1 MNSTGRRRLKIAS
14 VTLAVAVSVIVVIA
28 AFSLTIHKSDPIP
41 KIPMRV
47 SDSLAS
53 RTFQWNVSLNKSEQ
67 FQSFGGDISFPY
79 HWVNTT
85 SNFSA
90 LGNRSLSSESNM
102 TLSVY
107 FSGWEVQFTGY
118 GYAVMIV
125 NGFIRQP
132 FHPTNL
138 TVEMSSLIS
147 NNNSTAESLSYFVLP
162 RAAYNTNVSK
172 TPRYL
177 IPHWPTETMDIFKLE
192 NVSAA
197 NGSYYFFM
205 VNVEAEAQWGV
216 LNYTFTNTFL
226 FTATLQGPGMQPVT
240 ASVLISVVDVP
251 HFNWSA
257 YPQYQ

>member
-14 VTLAVAVSVIVVIA
+14 VTLAVAVSVIVIIA
-28 AFSLTIHKSDPIP
+28 AFSLMIHKSDPIP

-53 RTFQWNVSLNKSEQ
+53 RTFQWNVSLNRTNQ
-67 FQSFGGDISFPY
+67 FQSYGGAIFFPY
-79 HWVNTT
+79 QWINTT

-102 TLSVY
+102 TLSVQ
-107 FSGWEVQFTGY
+107 FGGLEDRFTGY
-118 GYAVMIV
+118 VYVVMIV
-125 NGFIRQP
+125 DGFFRQP

-147 NNNSTAESLSYFVLP
+147 NNNSTAESLGYFVVP
-162 RAAYNTNVSK
+162 RAAYNTNASK

-205 VNVEAEAQWGV
+205 VNVEAEANWLV

-226 FTATLQGPGMQPVT
+226 FTATLQGPDMQPVT
-240 ASVLISVVDVP
+240 ARVLISVVDVP
-251 HFNWSA
+251 HFN
-257 YPQYQ
+257 

>member
-14 VTLAVAVSVIVVIA
+14 VALAVAVSVIVIIA

-53 RTFQWNVSLNKSEQ
+53 KTFQWNVSLNKSEQ
-67 FQSFGGDISFPY
+67 FQSFGGDIFFPY
-79 HWVNTT
+79 QWVNTT

-102 TLSVY
+102 TLSVQ
-107 FSGWEVQFTGY
+107 FGGSEVQFTGK
-118 GYAVMIV
+118 GDIVMIV

-147 NNNSTAESLSYFVLP
+147 NNNSTAESLSYFVLMG
-162 RAAYNTNVSK
+162 AVYETNVSK
-172 TPRYL
+172 SLPYPTQ
-177 IPHWPTETMDIFKLE
+177 HWPPETMDVFKLV

-205 VNVEAEAQWGV
+205 VNAVAITNWLV

-226 FTATLQGPGMQPVT
+226 FTATLQGPDMQPVT

-251 HFNWSA
+251 HFN
-257 YPQYQ
+257 

>member
-14 VTLAVAVSVIVVIA
+14 VALAVAVSVIVIIA

-47 SDSLAS
+47 NNSLVS
-53 RTFQWNVSLNKSEQ
+53 KEFQWNMTQ
-67 FQSFGGDISFPY
+67 PYGGYISFPLR
-79 HWVNTT
+79 WVNTT

-90 LGNRSLSSESNM
+90 LGNRSINSESNM
-102 TLSVY
+102 TLSVE
-107 FSGWEVQFTGY
+107 FTGWEDRLTGY
-118 GYAVMIV
+118 DAVIMIV

-138 TVEMSSLIS
+138 TLEMSSLIS
-147 NNNSTAESLSYFVLP
+147 SNNSSAESLSYFVLMG
-162 RAAYNTNVSK
+162 AIYETNVSK
-172 TPRYL
+172 SLPYPTQ
-177 IPHWPTETMDIFKLE
+177 HWPPETMDIFNLV

-205 VNVEAEAQWGV
+205 VNVEAFANWLV
-216 LNYTFTNTFL
+216 LNYTFTNAFL

-240 ASVLISVVDVP
+240 ASVLISIVDMP
-251 HFNWSA
+251 HFN
-257 YPQYQ
+257 